1 MTPQQKE
8 AADGVNITKL
18 SDSLREGMTMMRL
31 TRALLTVCVVIPIT
45 TVAMAQEREPISI
58 KCQGKAMSPLADSGG
73 GYGGVSLSATF
84 NFGQL
89 LEVVLIDN
97 RTNQLQPP
105 FDAGVDVRT
114 GSLTVERA
122 GRQDSLK
129 ILWQRGST
137 STDFIGFA
145 ITRGYAA
152 VLQVDSFDYEKSP
165 KGTEIPFGFFDG
177 FNTIL
182 YRGTCTTL

>member
-1 MTPQQKE
+1 
-8 AADGVNITKL
+8 
-18 SDSLREGMTMMRL
+18 MMRL
-31 TRALLTVCVVIPIT
+31 TTVLLAVCVVIPIT
-45 TVAMAQEREPISI
+45 TAAIAQERGPISI
-58 KCQGKAMSPLADSGG
+58 QCQGTAVSPLPTLR
-73 GYGGVSLSATF
+73 GYGEVSLSATF
-84 NFGQL
+84 NFGRT

-114 GSLTVERA
+114 GSLTVER
-122 GRQDSLK
+122 GGSKDSLK

-152 VLQVDSFDYEKSP
+152 VLQVEAFDYEKAP
-165 KGTEIPFGFFDG
+165 KGTQLPFSFFDG
-177 FNTIL
+177 SDTIL

>member
-1 MTPQQKE
+1 
-8 AADGVNITKL
+8 
-18 SDSLREGMTMMRL
+18 MMRH
-31 TRALLTVCVVIPIT
+31 TTALLACVVIPIT
-45 TVAMAQEREPISI
+45 TAAFAQVRQPISL
-58 KCQGKAMSPLADSGG
+58 KCQGKAVSPLADSGG
-73 GYGGVSLSATF
+73 GYGAVSLSATF
-84 NFGQL
+84 NFGQS

-97 RTNQLQPP
+97 RTSQLQPP

-122 GRQDSLK
+122 GRKDNLK

-152 VLQVDSFDYEKSP
+152 VLQVDSFDYENSP
-165 KGTEIPFGFFDG
+165 KGTELPFGFFDG
-177 FNTIL
+177 FNTAL